1 MWQYYVITELR
12 IIFQDEFKNVHDK
25 RFVLHK
31 ELKFFVNY
39 NGSLDSDESGYED
52 AINEY
57 YQDQLKKYDK
67 VIYLYSEGAFI
78 KEKYKTKYQDRIRR
92 LLQNNIQDSDDNLK
106 LILVTKSKYTEIK
119 F

>member
-67 VIYLYSEGAFI
+67 VIYLYSEGSFI
-78 KEKYKTKYQDRIRR
+78 KDKYKTKYQDRIRR
-92 LLQNNIQDSDDNLK
+92 LLHNSQDADENYN